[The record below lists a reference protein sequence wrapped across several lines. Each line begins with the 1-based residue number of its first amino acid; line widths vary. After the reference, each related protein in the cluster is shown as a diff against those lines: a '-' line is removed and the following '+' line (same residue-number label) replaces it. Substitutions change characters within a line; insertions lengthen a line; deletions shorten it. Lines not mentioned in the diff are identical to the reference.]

1 MFFFWERLEKNTAF
15 ICVKSNK
22 DRIVHISRV
31 GTPIRFEF
39 SFSFQAKKVA
49 ERGDCCCNSKTQAA
63 NHRVKDKMKY
73 SSEESINHHVITEVP
88 KAEEES
94 FDDDVDEESRC
105 VHNCKKWHPFNLWK
119 PQQRPY
125 SKVVSLIYSRLARNR
140 APIWKLSR
148 WISSTGDI
156 P

>member
-1 MFFFWERLEKNTAF
+1 MF
-15 ICVKSNK
+15 KSQGLY
-22 DRIVHISRV
+22 I

-39 SFSFQAKKVA
+39 SLVPFQAKKVA
-49 ERGDCCCNSKTQAA
+49 DQVDCCCNSKTQAA

-105 VHNCKKWHPFNLWK
+105 VHNCKKMASF
-119 PQQRPY
+119 
-125 SKVVSLIYSRLARNR
+125 
-140 APIWKLSR
+140 
-148 WISSTGDI
+148 
-156 P
+156 